1 MNPID
6 PGLFAAMA
14 FFIGSVMAVGLY
26 AKHRI
31 RQIDRQLEKSN
42 TSGAPEASSSTAR

>member
-1 MNPID
+1 MDPID

-14 FFIGSVMAVGLY
+14 IFFGSVMAVGLY

-31 RQIDRQLEKSN
+31 RQIDRQLDEL
-42 TSGAPEASSSTAR
+42 EASEAPSPTAR